1 MSNTQTIQTI
11 EIDIDDSKL
20 EAFTKFCAR
29 HDIDTETITNK
40 VFHGVSFECEDG
52 EYYVLTDTEALEL
65 CEEYIKETLWAFNA
79 SFLSAHMKADE
90 DAIRALQNS
99 GQCESLNPFLLS
111 AIDCF
116 DHFVWDAINADGRGH
131 FLSSYDGEEHSE
143 TAYIS
148 KSSDGTTVAQDFY
161 IYKIN

>member
-29 HDIDTETITNK
+29 HDIDTDTITK
-40 VFHGVSFECEDG
+40 SVFHGVSFECEDG
-52 EYYVLTDTEALEL
+52 EYYILTDMEAHEM
-65 CEEYIKETLWAFNA
+65 CKDYIEETLWAFNA
-79 SFLSAHMKADE
+79 SFLSAHMKADD

-111 AIDCF
+111 AIEDF
-116 DHFVWDAINADGRGH
+116 DHFVNDAIMSDGRGH

-148 KSSDGTTVAQDFY
+148 KSSDGSTTGQDFY